1 MAYLSAVS
9 NLTKKFISAI
19 IILSEGKSKEET
31 EETWTLMSNP
41 PIELGRNVSF
51 YFLKEEF
58 FMKKTLVSALTTALV
73 VGAASTT
80 FAAANPFSDVP
91 ADHWA
96 YDAVSQLAAD
106 GVIEGYGDTTFRGNQ
121 NITRYEMAQM
131 IAKAM
136 AKTDVSA
143 ADKALIDKL
152 AAEFSDELNNLG
164 VRVSNLERNADN
176 VKWNGKAEYTYYS
189 HRDKDANTKTND
201 DQLLFRLEPSAEVNS
216 HWHVNARLDA
226 STDLSKDNKDDNTD
240 PLLRHGSDSIQDT
253 DVTLKRVWAQGNYG
267 NFQVKLG
274 KFAQIDD
281 DSIFD
286 TSFSGAEVKFG
297 NKVTFTAGAGR
308 QNMDNDSDF
317 SGNFGFVK
325 NDNVVSKDTT
335 ANYQYAGLGY
345 ADGKFVGGVDYHHLN
360 ADSFDYVVDR
370 NATKGNVEDNA
381 NIWLVK
387 AAYQFDKTNGLNGF
401 YANNTSADDFD
412 KAWSAQ
418 YSYKG
423 AEAENKG
430 TWGAWAAYR
439 YLGDNTALFSTFDAL
454 KAGQKGWEVGANYAP
469 FKNIVATLRYG
480 NGKEL
485 WSDDKIENLFGRV
498 EVFF

>member
-19 IILSEGKSKEET
+19 IILSEGKSKDET
-31 EETWTLMSNP
+31 EETWILMRNP

-51 YFLKEEF
+51 YLLKEEF

-164 VRVSNLERNADN
+164 VRVSNLERNADM

-226 STDLSKDNKDDNTD
+226 STDLAKDDKD
-240 PLLRHGSDSIQDT
+240 IDAHYVGKHGTHSRQDT

-274 KFAQIDD
+274 KFAQIDN

-286 TSFSGAEVKFG
+286 TSFSGAEVQFG

-308 QNMDNDSDF
+308 QNFDEDSDF
-317 SGNFGFVK
+317 SQAFDAEK
-325 NDNVVSKDTT
+325 T

-360 ADSFDYVVDR
+360 SDTFNYAVD
-370 NATKGNVEDNA
+370 KGAKANTEDNA
-381 NIWLVK
+381 NIWLAK
-387 AAYQFDKTNGLNGF
+387 AAYRFDKTNALNGF

-439 YLGDNTALFSTFDAL
+439 YLGQNTDLFSTFDVIL
-454 KAGQKGWEVGANYAP
+454 AGQKGWEVGANYAP
-469 FKNIVATLRYG
+469 FKNVVATLRYG
-480 NGKEL
+480 NGKDL
-485 WSDDKIENLFGRV
+485 RTDNDIENLFGRV

>member
-1 MAYLSAVS
+1 
-9 NLTKKFISAI
+9 
-19 IILSEGKSKEET
+19 
-31 EETWTLMSNP
+31 
-41 PIELGRNVSF
+41 
-51 YFLKEEF
+51 
-58 FMKKTLVSALTTALV
+58 MKKTLVSALTTALV

-136 AKTDVSA
+136 AKSDVSA

-164 VRVSNLERNADN
+164 VRVSNLERNADM
-176 VKWNGKAEYTYYS
+176 VKWNGKAEYTYKS
-189 HRDKDANTKTND
+189 LRDKDTKVKE
-201 DQLLFRLEPSAEVNS
+201 DQKNNSDHLLFRLEPSAEVNS
-216 HWHVNARLDA
+216 NWHVNARLDA
-226 STDLSKDNKDDNTD
+226 STEMNKDKANDNND
-240 PLLRHGSDSIQDT
+240 NVD
-253 DVTLKRVWAQGNYG
+253 LKRIWAQGNYG
-267 NFQVKLG
+267 NFQTKLG

-286 TSFSGAEVKFG
+286 TTFSGAEVKFG

-308 QNMDNDSDF
+308 QNLDNSEDGDSDLNKEV
-317 SGNFGFVK
+317 SVTGNDK
-325 NDNVVSKDTT
+325 T

-360 ADSFDYVVDR
+360 VDNFKYR
-370 NATKGNVEDNA
+370 VDTKAEKYQLDDTA
-381 NIWLVK
+381 NIWLAK

-412 KAWSAQ
+412 NAWSVQ

-423 AEAENKG
+423 AQAENKG
-430 TWGAWAAYR
+430 TWGAWTAYR
-439 YLGDNTALFSTFDAL
+439 YLGQNTALFSTFDAIL
-454 KAGQKGWEVGANYAP
+454 AGQKGWEIGANYTP
-469 FKNIVATLRYG
+469 FKNIVGTVRYG
-480 NGKEL
+480 HGKSLLE
-485 WSDDKIENLFGRV
+485 DHDIENLFGRI

>member
-1 MAYLSAVS
+1 
-9 NLTKKFISAI
+9 
-19 IILSEGKSKEET
+19 
-31 EETWTLMSNP
+31 
-41 PIELGRNVSF
+41 
-51 YFLKEEF
+51 
-58 FMKKTLVSALTTALV
+58 MKKTLVSALTTALV

-164 VRVSNLERNADN
+164 VRVSNLERNADM
-176 VKWNGKAEYTYYS
+176 VKWNGKAEYTYTS
-189 HRDKDANTKTND
+189 HRDKDASKKKND
-201 DQLLFRLEPSAEVNS
+201 DQLLFRLEPTAEVNAN
-216 HWHVNARLDA
+216 WHVKARLDA
-226 STDLSKDNKDDNTD
+226 STDLAKDSDDSVAD
-240 PLLRHGSDSIQDT
+240 KAHGGTQDT
-253 DVTLKRVWAQGNYG
+253 DVTLKRIWAQGNYG
-267 NFQVKLG
+267 NFQTKLG

-286 TSFSGAEVKFG
+286 TTFSGAEVKFG

-308 QNMDNDSDF
+308 LDADDY
-317 SGNFGFVK
+317 VTKK
-325 NDNVVSKDTT
+325 NEVVTDDA

-360 ADSFDYVVDR
+360 ADNFKYVID
-370 NATKGNVEDNA
+370 NVNDKNGQIEDNA
-381 NIWLVK
+381 NIWLAK

-412 KAWSAQ
+412 KAWSAE
-418 YSYKG
+418 YDYKG
-423 AEAENKG
+423 AQKENKG
-430 TWGAWAAYR
+430 TWGMWAAYR
-439 YLGDNTALFSTFDAL
+439 YLGQNTALFSTFDAL
-454 KAGQKGWEVGANYAP
+454 LPGQKGWEVGANYAP

-480 NGKEL
+480 NGKDL
-485 WSDDKIENLFGRV
+485 AKDHDIENLFGRV

>member
-1 MAYLSAVS
+1 
-9 NLTKKFISAI
+9 
-19 IILSEGKSKEET
+19 
-31 EETWTLMSNP
+31 
-41 PIELGRNVSF
+41 
-51 YFLKEEF
+51 
-58 FMKKTLVSALTTALV
+58 MKKTLVSALTTALV

-136 AKTDVSA
+136 AKSDVSA

-164 VRVSNLERNADN
+164 VRVSNLERNADK
-176 VKWNGKAEYTYYS
+176 VKWNGEALYQYWS
-189 HRDKDANTKTND
+189 QRDKDAGTKSND
-201 DQLLFRLEPSAEVNS
+201 DELLLRLEPSAEVNRN
-216 HWHVNARLDA
+216 WHVNARIDA
-226 STDLSKDNKDDNTD
+226 YTDLAKDSSDTKD
-240 PLLRHGSDSIQDT
+240 PLHGDSQDT
-253 DVTLKRVWAQGNYG
+253 NLDLVRIYAQGDYK

-274 KFAQIDD
+274 KFNPIDD

-286 TSFSGAEVKFG
+286 TTFSGAEVQFG

-308 QNMDNDSDF
+308 QNMDSDSDF
-317 SGNFGFVK
+317 TQKFTVGNEK
-325 NDNVVSKDTT
+325 T

-360 ADSFDYVVDR
+360 ADSFQYVKKDGTEQGAKQA
-370 NATKGNVEDNA
+370 NEDNA
-381 NIWLVK
+381 NIWLAK
-387 AAYQFDKTNGLNGF
+387 AAYRFDKTNALNGF
-401 YANNTSADDFD
+401 YANNTSADELD

-423 AEAENKG
+423 AEAQNKG

-439 YLGDNTALFSTFDAL
+439 YLGDNTDLFSTFDAIL
-454 KAGQKGWEVGANYAP
+454 AGQKGWEVGTNYAP
-469 FKNIVATLRYG
+469 FKNVVATLRYG
-480 NGKEL
+480 HGKNIAT
-485 WSDDKIENLFGRV
+485 DHDIENLFGRV
-498 EVFF
+498 EMFF

>member
-1 MAYLSAVS
+1 
-9 NLTKKFISAI
+9 
-19 IILSEGKSKEET
+19 
-31 EETWTLMSNP
+31 
-41 PIELGRNVSF
+41 
-51 YFLKEEF
+51 
-58 FMKKTLVSALTTALV
+58 MKKTLVSALTTALV

-164 VRVSNLERNADN
+164 VRVSNLERNADM
-176 VKWNGKAEYTYYS
+176 VKWNGKAEYTYKS
-189 HRDKDANTKTND
+189 LRDKDTKDPAEKKNNSD
-201 DQLLFRLEPSAEVNS
+201 HLLFRLEPSAEVNS
-216 HWHVNARLDA
+216 NWHVNARLDA
-226 STDLSKDNKDDNTD
+226 STEMD
-240 PLLRHGSDSIQDT
+240 SDSAKDGE
-253 DVTLKRVWAQGNYG
+253 DKVDLKRVWAQGNYN

-286 TSFSGAEVKFG
+286 TTFSGAEVKFG

-308 QNMDNDSDF
+308 QSDADLN
-317 SGNFGFVK
+317 SQL
-325 NDNVVSKDTT
+325 KDFDET

-360 ADSFDYVVDR
+360 ADSLNYLKDLKAKKDYTQDD
-370 NATKGNVEDNA
+370 TA
-381 NIWLVK
+381 NIWLAK

-412 KAWSAQ
+412 NAWSAE
-418 YSYKG
+418 YDYKG
-423 AEAENKG
+423 AQAENKG
-430 TWGAWAAYR
+430 TWGMWAAYR
-439 YLGDNTALFSTFDAL
+439 NLGANTALFSTFDAIL
-454 KAGQKGWEVGANYAP
+454 AGQKGWEVGANYAP

-480 NGKEL
+480 NGKDL
-485 WSDDKIENLFGRV
+485 RTDNDIENLFGRV

>member
-1 MAYLSAVS
+1 
-9 NLTKKFISAI
+9 
-19 IILSEGKSKEET
+19 
-31 EETWTLMSNP
+31 
-41 PIELGRNVSF
+41 
-51 YFLKEEF
+51 
-58 FMKKTLVSALTTALV
+58 MKKTLVSALTTALV

-136 AKTDVSA
+136 AKSDVSA

-164 VRVSNLERNADN
+164 VRVSNLERNADM
-176 VKWNGKAEYTYYS
+176 VKWNGKAEYTYTS
-189 HRDKDANTKTND
+189 NRNKDEHTKAND
-201 DQLLFRLEPSAEVNS
+201 DQLLFRLEPTAEVNS
-216 HWHVNARLDA
+216 NWHVKARLDA
-226 STDLSKDNKDDNTD
+226 TTDLATD
-240 PLLRHGSDSIQDT
+240 SSDALDKHGNSQDT
-253 DVTLKRVWAQGNYG
+253 DVTLKRIWAQGDYNK
-267 NFQVKLG
+267 FQVKLG
-274 KFAQIDD
+274 KFAPIDD

-286 TSFSGAEVKFG
+286 TNFSGAQVAFG

-308 QNMDNDSDF
+308 LSGLDDLKTVRKDLTTDSA
-317 SGNFGFVK
+317 
-325 NDNVVSKDTT
+325 

-381 NIWLVK
+381 NIWLAK
-387 AAYQFDKTNGLNGF
+387 AAYRFDKTNALNGF

-412 KAWSAQ
+412 KAWSAE
-418 YSYKG
+418 YDYKG
-423 AEAENKG
+423 AQAENKG
-430 TWGAWAAYR
+430 TWGMWAAYR
-439 YLGDNTALFSTFDAL
+439 YLGDNTALFSTYDAL
-454 KAGQKGWEVGANYAP
+454 LAGQKGWEVGANYAP
-469 FKNIVATLRYG
+469 FKNVVATLRYG
-480 NGKEL
+480 NGKDL
-485 WSDDKIENLFGRV
+485 WNDTKIENLFGRI
-498 EVFF
+498 EMFF

>member
-1 MAYLSAVS
+1 
-9 NLTKKFISAI
+9 
-19 IILSEGKSKEET
+19 
-31 EETWTLMSNP
+31 
-41 PIELGRNVSF
+41 
-51 YFLKEEF
+51 
-58 FMKKTLVSALTTALV
+58 MKKTLVSALTTALV
-73 VGAASTT
+73 VGADSTT

-136 AKTDVSA
+136 AKSDVSA

-164 VRVSNLERNADN
+164 VRVSNLERNADM

-189 HRDKDANTKTND
+189 HRNKDVNTKTND

-226 STDLSKDNKDDNTD
+226 STDLAKDSADVNSEHGTDSKQN
-240 PLLRHGSDSIQDT
+240 T
-253 DVTLKRVWAQGNYG
+253 DVTLKRVWAQGNYD

-274 KFAQIDD
+274 KFAQIDS

-286 TSFSGAEVKFG
+286 TSFSGAEVQFG

-308 QNMDNDSDF
+308 QNMDSDSDSDF
-317 SGNFGFVK
+317 TQKFKVGEK
-325 NDNVVSKDTT
+325 T

-360 ADSFDYVVDR
+360 SDTFNYAV
-370 NATKGNVEDNA
+370 KGNNKANVEDNA
-381 NIWLVK
+381 NIWLAK
-387 AAYQFDKTNGLNGF
+387 AAYRFDKTNALNGF

-439 YLGDNTALFSTFDAL
+439 YLGQNTDLFSTFDVIL
-454 KAGQKGWEVGANYAP
+454 AGQKGWEVGANYAP

-480 NGKEL
+480 NGKDL
-485 WSDDKIENLFGRV
+485 ATDNDIENLFGRV

>member
-1 MAYLSAVS
+1 
-9 NLTKKFISAI
+9 
-19 IILSEGKSKEET
+19 
-31 EETWTLMSNP
+31 
-41 PIELGRNVSF
+41 
-51 YFLKEEF
+51 
-58 FMKKTLVSALTTALV
+58 MKKTLVSALTTALV

-164 VRVSNLERNADN
+164 VRVSNLERNADM
-176 VKWNGKAEYTYYS
+176 VKWNGKAEYTYKS
-189 HRDKDANTKTND
+189 LRNKDTTD
-201 DQLLFRLEPSAEVNS
+201 PDQKKKNSDHLLFRLEPTAEVNS
-216 HWHVNARLDA
+216 NWHVKARLDA
-226 STDLSKDNKDDNTD
+226 KTDLSSDKGDN
-240 PLLRHGSDSIQDT
+240 G
-253 DVTLKRVWAQGNYG
+253 DVKLKRIWAQGDYS

-286 TSFSGAEVKFG
+286 TTFSGAQVAFG
-297 NKVTFTAGAGR
+297 NKVKFTAGAGR
-308 QNMDNDSDF
+308 LDLDNTSD
-317 SGNFGFVK
+317 GFTSDLNKYVHVTGDDK
-325 NDNVVSKDTT
+325 T

-360 ADSFDYVVDR
+360 VD
-370 NATKGNVEDNA
+370 NFSYAVKGNNKVNVEDNA
-381 NIWLVK
+381 NIWLAK

-412 KAWSAQ
+412 KAWSAE
-418 YSYKG
+418 YDYKG
-423 AEAENKG
+423 AQKENKG
-430 TWGAWAAYR
+430 TWGMWAAYR
-439 YLGDNTALFSTFDAL
+439 NLGQNTALFSTFDAIL
-454 KAGQKGWEVGANYAP
+454 AGQKGWEVGANYAP

-480 NGKEL
+480 NGKDL
-485 WSDDKIENLFGRV
+485 RTDNDIENLFGRV

>member
-1 MAYLSAVS
+1 
-9 NLTKKFISAI
+9 
-19 IILSEGKSKEET
+19 
-31 EETWTLMSNP
+31 
-41 PIELGRNVSF
+41 
-51 YFLKEEF
+51 
-58 FMKKTLVSALTTALV
+58 MKKTLVSALTTALV

-164 VRVSNLERNADN
+164 VRVSNLERNADM
-176 VKWNGKAEYTYYS
+176 VKWNGKAEYTYWS
-189 HRDKDANTKTND
+189 HRDKDTKDPDLKKHND

-216 HWHVNARLDA
+216 NWHVNARLDA
-226 STDLSKDNKDDNTD
+226 STDLAKDNADVAGN
-240 PLLRHGSDSIQDT
+240 HGGSQDT
-253 DVTLKRVWAQGNYG
+253 NVKLKRIWAQGNYG
-267 NFQVKLG
+267 NFQTKLG

-286 TSFSGAEVKFG
+286 TTFSGAEVKFG

-308 QNMDNDSDF
+308 LDF
-317 SGNFGFVK
+317 SNYYEDENGNKYGPQVL
-325 NDNVVSKDTT
+325 NNGQVISKDDA

-360 ADSFDYVVDR
+360 ADNFDYVVHKDAKS
-370 NATKGNVEDNA
+370 NLEDNA

-412 KAWSAQ
+412 KAWSVE
-418 YSYKG
+418 YDYKG

-430 TWGAWAAYR
+430 TWGMWAAYR
-439 YLGDNTALFSTFDAL
+439 NLGYNTALFSTYDAL
-454 KAGQKGWEVGANYAP
+454 LQGQKGWEVGANYAP
-469 FKNIVATLRYG
+469 FKNVVATLRYG
-480 NGKEL
+480 NGKET
-485 WSDDKIENLFGRV
+485 WTNDKIENLFGRV
-498 EVFF
+498 ELFF